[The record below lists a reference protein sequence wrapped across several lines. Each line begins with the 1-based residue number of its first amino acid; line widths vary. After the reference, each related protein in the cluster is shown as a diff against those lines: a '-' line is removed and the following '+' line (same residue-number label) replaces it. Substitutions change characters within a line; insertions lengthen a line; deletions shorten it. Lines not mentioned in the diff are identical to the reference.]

1 MNESVSPVAGA
12 VLTLTGIRKRFGS
25 VQAVDGVDLELHPGE
40 IHALVGENGAGK
52 STLAAIAFGAVIPD
66 EGTVATHAPV
76 GLVHQHFQ
84 LVDRLRVWENVLL
97 GREPRKGW
105 RIDRVAAR
113 ERVSAIAAEH
123 GLDVDPDAF
132 IEDLPIGVQQRVE
145 LLRELERRPGV
156 LLLDEPTA
164 ALAPTEIASFFTT
177 ITALAKAGTAVLIV
191 THKLQEV
198 IDYSTHVTVM
208 RAGKVV
214 ARYDTIATSTDEIA
228 RAMVGGELPPLAE
241 RASTVT
247 APRLAV
253 RGLASGSGH
262 GVLADGTFEVRA
274 GEIVG
279 VAGVEGNGQSA
290 LADALAG
297 VAPYVGT
304 IKLDGTPLTS
314 STTPAQRL
322 ALGIRVI
329 PQDRRNEA
337 LVLGWSIA
345 ENVALGRHQYGALRR
360 GSVIDLAAEARATAE
375 VIERFDVRPPD
386 PRAVVD
392 ALSGGNQQKVVVG
405 RALGA
410 LPKLIVAY
418 QPTRGIDVGAA
429 TLVQSRL
436 IEARNAGAAILLI
449 SFELDEIFAL
459 SDRVLVMSGGRFVG
473 AFDRTNIDR
482 GRIGALMA
490 GAG

>member
-1 MNESVSPVAGA
+1 MSERAP
-12 VLTLTGIRKRFGS
+12 VLTLRGIRKRFGT
-25 VQAVDGVDLELHPGE
+25 VQAVDGVDLDLHAGE

-66 EGTVATHAPV
+66 EGTVEAHAPV

-105 RIDRVAAR
+105 SIDRVAAR
-113 ERVSAIAAEH
+113 ERVAAIAAEH

-145 LLRELERRPGV
+145 LLRELERRPDV

-164 ALAPTEIASFFTT
+164 ALSPTEIAPFFQT
-177 ITALAKAGTAVLIV
+177 ITALAKAGAAVLIV

-198 IDYSTHVTVM
+198 IDYSTQVTVM
-208 RAGKVV
+208 RSGKVV
-214 ARYDTIATSTDEIA
+214 ARYDTVATSTDEIA
-228 RAMVGGELPPLAE
+228 RAMVGGDIPPLCE
-241 RASTVT
+241 RVET
-247 APRLAV
+247 APAPMLSV
-253 RGLASGSGH
+253 RGVAAGSGH
-262 GVLADGTFEVRA
+262 GVLIDATFDVRA

-279 VAGVEGNGQSA
+279 IAGVEGNGQTA
-290 LADALAG
+290 LADAIAG
-297 VAPYVGT
+297 VTNYAGT
-304 IKLDGTPLTS
+304 IALDGDELTAS
-314 STTPAQRL
+314 VTPAQRL
-322 ALGIRVI
+322 AKGIRVI

-337 LVLGWSIA
+337 LVLGWTIE
-345 ENVALGRHQYGALRR
+345 ENVALGRHQHGALRK
-360 GSVIDLAAEARATAE
+360 GAVIDRDAEAQAAAE
-375 VIERFDVRPPD
+375 VIERFDVRPPN
-386 PRAVVD
+386 PKAVVD

-410 LPKLIVAY
+410 NPKLIVAY

-429 TLVQSRL
+429 ALVDSRL
-436 IEARNAGAAILLI
+436 IEARNAGVAVLLI
-449 SFELDEIFAL
+449 SFELDEVFAL
-459 SDRVLVMSGGRFVG
+459 SDRVLVMSDGKIAGEFNRS
-473 AFDRTNIDR
+473 NMDR

-490 GAG
+490 GAH

>member
-1 MNESVSPVAGA
+1 MSDA
-12 VLTLTGIRKRFGS
+12 VLTLRGIRKRFGA
-25 VQAVDGVDLELHPGE
+25 VQAVDGVDLDLHPGE

-52 STLAAIAFGAVIPD
+52 STLAAIAFGAVSPD
-66 EGTVATHAPV
+66 EGTVEARAPV

-105 RIDRVAAR
+105 SIDVVAAR

-123 GLDVDPDAF
+123 GLDVNPEAF

-164 ALAPTEIASFFTT
+164 ALAPMEIAAFFKT
-177 ITALAKAGTAVLIV
+177 IVALAKAGTAVLIV

-198 IDYSTHVTVM
+198 IDYSTQVTVM
-208 RAGKVV
+208 RAGCVV
-214 ARYDTIATSTDEIA
+214 ARYDTLATSTAEIA

-241 RASTVT
+241 RSTTVA
-247 APRLAV
+247 APRLSM
-253 RGLASGSGH
+253 RGVASGAGH
-262 GVLADGTFEVRA
+262 GALVDATFEVRS

-279 VAGVEGNGQSA
+279 IAGVEGNGQSA

-297 VAPYVGT
+297 VTNYVGT
-304 IKLDGTPLTS
+304 IELDGSAMTAA
-314 STTPAQRL
+314 TTPAQRL
-322 ALGIRVI
+322 AAGIRVI
-329 PQDRRNEA
+329 PQDRRTEA
-337 LVLGWSIA
+337 LVLGWTIA
-345 ENVALGRHQYGALRR
+345 ENVALGRHRNGPLRT
-360 GSVIDLAAEARATAE
+360 GLVIDRAAQHEAAVE
-375 VIERFDVRPPD
+375 LIERFDVRPPD
-386 PRAVVD
+386 PQAIVD
-392 ALSGGNQQKVVVG
+392 ALSGGNQQKIVVG
-405 RALGA
+405 RALGTR
-410 LPKLIVAY
+410 PKLIVAY

-429 TLVQSRL
+429 TLVQSSL
-436 IEARNAGAAILLI
+436 IEARNAGCAVLLI

-459 SDRVLVMSGGRFVG
+459 ADRVLVMSGGRIAG
-473 AFDRTNIDR
+473 EFDRTAIDR

-490 GAG
+490 GAN